1 MSNKTLSEKI
11 RDAVGTGHDPVELAS
26 LSITGAP
33 NRLKSENIISYTK
46 IGKVPPEWDSTIV
59 SGKLTLAEAIVHT
72 FGHDPVE
79 LDSVIN
85 PVTRLIA
92 ANRTQYATDVSII
105 TQPFTSRRTHYA
117 SPQGDISNLQTVD
130 INAYLSS
137 TNVITDGPVYTIK
150 RYIEYPV
157 GVFTQVTW
165 DGATSIELA
174 AGARITS
181 DPVNITIPMGSRF
194 WERTVILSDATVP
207 VIVMP
212 TGNSTLSLADGNS
225 LSDAGNNGTISATSS
240 NKTVGCQAILGDIN
254 HASPRSFLLLGDS
267 LTFGTNDITNVG
279 VRGGSGWLARM
290 IDGLGYPNAKW
301 AIGGQQAADAVA
313 VASDLA
319 SDAASVGFT
328 DAIFAWG
335 LNDLRLGR
343 TEAQLLA
350 DMQTLYG
357 LSPFASKQLWQTT
370 LTPRTSSTDS
380 WATTTNQTAL
390 TDGTMS
396 SLNTVNADI
405 RAIPAQVDGII
416 EAADAFMSSRDSDL
430 HKAPPA
436 GTIDG
441 THPTSTRATLVAS
454 LAATSIDVNANLSPY
469 PTEGWLGDANTTL
482 SWSGGRVRG
491 TAIGVNPR
499 IYRKVSGLTSGS
511 TYHLHIKVY
520 AGTLSGSALIR
531 ATTTNALGSGG
542 AINQTLV
549 GTEQDLNIS
558 FVAGA
563 TTQFIGVVGTTSTV
577 GEYFEVDDIFLVKD
591 S

>member
-33 NRLKSENIISYTK
+33 NRLKSENIISYAE
-46 IGKVPPEWDSTIV
+46 IGKVPPEWDNTTV
-59 SGKLTLAEAIVHT
+59 SGKLTLAEAIAHT

-79 LDSVIN
+79 LDSVVN
-85 PVTRLIA
+85 PVRLIA
-92 ANRTQYATDVSII
+92 ANRTQYATGVSAV

-130 INAYLSS
+130 INAYLSDI
-137 TNVITDGPVYTIK
+137 NVITDGPAYTIK

-165 DGATSIELA
+165 NGATSIELA
-174 AGARITS
+174 AGARVTS

-194 WERTVILSDATVP
+194 WERTVVLTDATVP

-212 TGNSTLSLADGNS
+212 AGSSTLGLADGNS
-225 LSDAGNNGTISATSS
+225 SSDAGNSGTISATSS
-240 NKTVGCQAILGDIN
+240 VNTIGCQAILGNID
-254 HASPRSFLLLGDS
+254 HVSPRSFVLLGDS

-279 VRGGSGWLARM
+279 VRAGSGWVARM
-290 IDGLGYPNAKW
+290 IDGLGYPYTKW
-301 AIGGQQAADAVA
+301 AIGGQQATDAVTL
-313 VASDLA
+313 VTDLSDDLA
-319 SDAASVGFT
+319 TMGFT

-343 TEAQLLA
+343 TKTELEA
-350 DMQTLYG
+350 DMQTLYTMTALNG
-357 LSPFASKQLWQTT
+357 KSVWQTT
-370 LTPRTSSTDS
+370 LTPRTTSTDGYV
-380 WATTTNQTAL
+380 TTTNQTAK

-396 SLNTVNADI
+396 SLNDLNADI
-405 RAIPAQVDGII
+405 RAVPSNVTDIV
-416 EAADAFMSSRDSDL
+416 EAADAFMSARDSDL

-436 GTIDG
+436 GTTDG
-441 THPTSTRATLVAS
+441 THPTSTRAALVAS
-454 LAATSIDVNANLSPY
+454 LAATSVDVNADLSPY
-469 PTEGWLGDANTTL
+469 PTEEWLGDANTTL
-482 SWSGGRVRG
+482 SWSGSRVRG
-491 TAIGVNPR
+491 TATGTNPR
-499 IYRKVSGLTSGS
+499 IYRKVSGLTIGS
-511 TYHLHIKVY
+511 TYHLYIKVY
-520 AGTLSGSALIR
+520 AGTLSGSAFIR

-549 GTEQDLNIS
+549 GVEQDLDIT
-558 FVAGA
+558 FTAGA
-563 TTQFIGVVGTTSTV
+563 TTEFIGVVGSTSTV
-577 GEYFEVDDIFLVKD
+577 GQYFEVDDIFLVKD